1 MVENPLRTLR
11 WPRKLIDWWQ
21 RSLVGGARHVGHGV
35 VGLGL
40 LRSDV
45 DLASRPPLS
54 HALFAARFLG
64 LAAEWGGTSL
74 LSLAWVA
81 VLAAAWIGEGLA
93 NTPAKTG
100 RRHARLAHHH

>member
-11 WPRKLIDWWQ
+11 WARKLIDWWQ
-21 RSLVGGARHVGHGV
+21 RSLVGGV
-35 VGLGL
+35 VTSATAWLAWVYFGATWTSQAGL
-40 LRSDV
+40 
-45 DLASRPPLS
+45 PLS

-100 RRHARLAHHH
+100 RRHTRLAHHH